1 MPRTSPMPISRRL
14 LLAAVGATL
23 GTGIGRAAAQS
34 YGQRVAVTG
43 DDGKAVANSMLPGEI
58 TGQIPALRGVTYVGP
73 RDAGATLYEFFDFNC
88 PYCRKA
94 AADVVALHDSDAELR
109 IGLVHN
115 PILSPQ
121 SAQAAKVML
130 AVQRRLGS
138 DAGWRFYQTL
148 LGKPGRIDGPG
159 ALAAAA
165 AMGIPQAE
173 VEEIADS
180 EEVRA
185 ALKSQMRMAA
195 DLGLYATPSYVLG
208 NSGILGHPGARAM
221 AKMIASVRRC
231 DRLAC

>member
-1 MPRTSPMPISRRL
+1 MPVSRRL
-14 LLAAVGATL
+14 FLAAAGATL

-43 DDGKAVANSMLPGEI
+43 DDGKAVANSILPGEI

-73 RDAGATLYEFFDFNC
+73 RDAGTTLYEFFDFNC
-88 PYCRKA
+88 PFCRKA
-94 AADVVALHDSDAELR
+94 AADVAALHDSDAELR
-109 IGLVHN
+109 VGLVHN

-130 AVQRRLGS
+130 AVQRRLG
-138 DAGWRFYQTL
+138 AQAAWGFYLTL

-159 ALAAAA
+159 ALGASAAL
-165 AMGIPQAE
+165 GIPQAE
-173 VEEIADS
+173 IEAIADS

-195 DLGLYATPSYVLG
+195 DLGLYATPSYVVG

>member
-1 MPRTSPMPISRRL
+1 MPVSRRL
-14 LLAAVGATL
+14 LLAAGATL
-23 GTGIGRAAAQS
+23 GVGLGRASAQS

-43 DDGKAVANSMLPGEI
+43 DDGKAVANSILPGEI

-73 RDAGATLYEFFDFNC
+73 RDAGTTLYEFFDFNC

-138 DAGWRFYQTL
+138 DAAWHFYQTL
-148 LGKPGRIDGPG
+148 LAKPGRIDGPG
-159 ALAAAA
+159 ALSAAAA
-165 AMGIPQAE
+165 LGIPQAA

-221 AKMIASVRRC
+221 AKMITSVRRC